1 MTPASVERRPFGRT
15 AEGTAVELFTLR
27 NRRGLAAAVASHGA
41 RVVSLLVPD
50 RRGRMGDVVLGHD
63 DLDGYLRDD
72 RPYLGAMVGRCANRI
87 ARGELPLDGRVFR
100 LSANEGPNHLH
111 GGWHGFDKAV
121 WAARPLAGGDAG
133 VALRHVSPAGDEGYP
148 GTLEVELEIRLT
160 DADELAFEARARTDA
175 PTVVALAHHGYWR
188 LDAPARRDV
197 LGHVL
202 QVNADRF
209 VAIGPG
215 LLPTGEL
222 RGVEGTPLDFR
233 TPMALGARVDADDEQ
248 LRLAGGYD
256 HAYVLRRGGEGLVHA
271 ARLVGPESGRT
282 LDVLTTEPGLQVYSG
297 NFLDGTV
304 VGKGGEAY
312 GRRAAVCL
320 ETEHL
325 PDAPHHPAFPSTVLR
340 PGELYRTTTVYRFGL
355 DG

>member
-1 MTPASVERRPFGRT
+1 
-15 AEGTAVELFTLR
+15 
-27 NRRGLAAAVASHGA
+27 
-41 RVVSLLVPD
+41 
-50 RRGRMGDVVLGHD
+50 
-63 DLDGYLRDD
+63 
-72 RPYLGAMVGRCANRI
+72 MVGRCANRI

-188 LDAPARRDV
+188 LDAPAR
-197 LGHVL
+197 
-202 QVNADRF
+202 
-209 VAIGPG
+209 
-215 LLPTGEL
+215 
-222 RGVEGTPLDFR
+222 
-233 TPMALGARVDADDEQ
+233 
-248 LRLAGGYD
+248 
-256 HAYVLRRGGEGLVHA
+256 
-271 ARLVGPESGRT
+271 LVGPESGRT